1 MDMSAK
7 KVLICDDSSTDR
19 AKLEKIVTNAGFVV
33 ISASGGAEAV
43 AKAKAEKPNLIFLD
57 IIMPDVDGYA
67 TCRALQNDPSTK
79 GIPVVFV
86 TSKGQ
91 KADRVWAQMQ
101 GGKDLV
107 AKPYSN
113 EEIVSQLMKCA

>member
-1 MDMSAK
+1 MAVK
-7 KVLICDDSSTDR
+7 KVLVCDDSSADR
-19 AKLEKIVTNAGFVV
+19 AKLERIVADAGYVV
-33 ISASGGAEAV
+33 ISASGGTEAV
-43 AKAKAEKPNLIFLD
+43 QKAKTEKPDLIFLD

-67 TCRALQNDPSTK
+67 TCRALRNDPATK

-101 GGKDLV
+101 GGRELV

-113 EEIVSQLMKCA
+113 DEIVTQLAKTA

>member
-1 MDMSAK
+1 MAIK
-7 KVLICDDSSTDR
+7 KVLVCDDSSTDR
-19 AKLEKIVTNAGFVV
+19 TKLERIVAGAGCVV

-43 AKAKAEKPNLIFLD
+43 QKAKTEKPDLIFLD

-67 TCRALQNDPSTK
+67 TCRALQNDPETK
-79 GIPVVFV
+79 GIPIVFV
-86 TSKGQ
+86 TSKSQ

-101 GGKDLV
+101 GGRALV

-113 EEIVSQLMKCA
+113 EEIVSQLMKSA